1 MTSKSKK
8 KQNDKID
15 IKCDSYQIPQ
25 AGKQNKA
32 GEDAVFVSK
41 MKNCFGVFDG
51 VGGWTKEGI
60 DPSAYSAKLSE
71 ATREAY
77 ETENIKDPL
86 KLMQYAYEQAKN
98 VPGTST
104 ACIAVIDG
112 CQLSVANLGDSRLIV
127 CRDQKVIL
135 CSQDQD
141 IEWNM
146 PYQIG
151 TDSNMTPET
160 HAKEYNLF
168 LKPFDFIVLGSD
180 GVFDNLSHGDILS
193 LLKGENCQVIAKSIA
208 EKAFTISMN
217 QKAITPF
224 GKEAK
229 KFGKNWVG
237 GKQDD
242 ISVVVVNI
250 LG

>member
-1 MTSKSKK
+1 MSKSKK
-8 KQNDKID
+8 KKENGGVE
-15 IKCDSYQIPQ
+15 IKSGTWQIPQ
-25 AGKQNKA
+25 AGKQNKS
-32 GEDAVFVSK
+32 GEDAAFVSK
-41 MKNCFGVFDG
+41 TNTCFAVFDG
-51 VGGWTKEGI
+51 VGGWSKEGI
-60 DPSAYSAKLSE
+60 DPSVYSAKLSE

-77 ETENIKDPL
+77 ETENVRDPL
-86 KLMQYAYEQAKN
+86 KLMEYAYEHAKN

-104 ACIAVIDG
+104 ACIVVING
-112 CQLSVANLGDSRLIV
+112 YQLSAANLGDSRLIV

-135 CSQDQD
+135 CTQDQD

-160 HAKEYNLF
+160 HAKKYDLL
-168 LKPFDFIVLGSD
+168 LKSNDFIVLGSD
-180 GVFDNLSHGDILS
+180 GVFDNLSHGDILP

-208 EKAFTISMN
+208 EKAFTISVN

-242 ISVVVVNI
+242 ITVVVVKI
-250 LG
+250 LE